1 MEAHTQDGY
10 YVWGVAGKPVTV
22 YLHLDVLDRL
32 GTEVMRGFGAVP
44 KRGAEVGGVLIG
56 TVEPATGGSPTIVRV
71 EDFEPVECEYKRGP
85 SYLFTDDEKATFE
98 DAVQRW
104 QPDPSKPAH
113 AVGFYR
119 SQTRDGM
126 SLSTEDVQLL
136 EEFFPDPA
144 DVALLIKPY
153 GTKVSEAGFFVREN
167 GAFPGISPLEF
178 PFRRRELTGEEAPPH
193 RPMMDR
199 LPRSER
205 GPRRREPRGYGSN
218 ELESIPTP
226 QPLQEI
232 ARAEYQDPYAQ
243 ADPMRS
249 SLAGTAY
256 ATTLPPRSRFNSSVW
271 IPLSFVFLLFGVA
284 LGYLISVSAKSA
296 TRGANDPQDFALGLS
311 VMKSDD
317 NLTVKWDRYAPA
329 IRAALD
335 GLLEIEE
342 NGVTKPV
349 ALNSTNL
356 QTGSVVVE
364 KPTHSVRFR
373 LTVHPQARLSITETA
388 EWRP

>member
-1 MEAHTQDGY
+1 MEARTQDGY
-10 YVWGVAGKPVTV
+10 YVWDVAGRAVTV
-22 YLHLDVLDRL
+22 HLHLDVLDRL
-32 GTEVMRGFGAVP
+32 SAEAMRGFGAVP

-56 TVEPATGGSPTIVRV
+56 TVEPGEDGDPTTVRI
-71 EDFEPVECEYKRGP
+71 EDFEPVECEYRRGP
-85 SYLFTDDEKATFE
+85 SYLFTEDEKATFE
-98 DAVQRW
+98 DAVLRW
-104 QPDPSKPAH
+104 QPDPAKPAH

-126 SLSTEDVQLL
+126 SLSLEDIELL
-136 EEFFPDPA
+136 DEFFPDPA

-153 GTKVSEAGFFVREN
+153 GTKVSAAGFFVREN
-167 GAFPGISPLEF
+167 GAFPDVSPQEF
-178 PFRRRELTGEEAPPH
+178 PFRRRELTGEEPPPH

-199 LPRSER
+199 VQRPER
-205 GPRRREPRGYGSN
+205 GPRRRERSYGSR
-218 ELESIPTP
+218 ELEANPTP
-226 QPLQEI
+226 QPLPEI
-232 ARAEYQDPYAQ
+232 AQPAEYQDPYMQ
-243 ADPMRS
+243 AAPMRAS
-249 SLAGTAY
+249 QTGTAY
-256 ATTLPPRSRFNSSVW
+256 ATTLPSRSRFNSSFW
-271 IPLSFVFLLFGVA
+271 IPLSFVFLLFGIA
-284 LGYLISVSAKSA
+284 LGYMISLMAKGA
-296 TRGANDPQDFALGLS
+296 ARGLSDPQDFALGLS

-335 GLLEIEE
+335 GVLEIEE

-356 QTGSVVVE
+356 QSGTVVVE

-373 LTVHPQARLSITETA
+373 LTVHPQARLNITETA